1 MVTFPFLKLY
11 FRKVFSIL
19 WLIWL
24 AIHVH
29 TLYSLGIPLELALK
43 DSLFSLLLISLAG
56 CLISNILAFYQ
67 PDKDSYT
74 YVTVCCFALSLL
86 CVGIMKW
93 VLPALAPELAMYQS
107 FLAAS
112 MPIRFAFTLL
122 LIGWMAVISVLW
134 YRQQDRNEAERIKI
148 EADRMNKEAELASL
162 RDKLQP
168 HFLFN
173 SLNSISAL
181 TVTKPEEARKMV
193 YQLSEFLR
201 GTIKK
206 DNKPSALLTEIE
218 HLKLYLEIEKV
229 RFGNRLVTDI
239 VCEDIGD
246 DIWVPSMILQPI
258 VENAIKFGLYDT
270 LDKVTIG
277 IRCKR
282 VNDSVIISVSNPFDP
297 ETAYPQKG
305 TGFGL
310 ESVKR
315 RLWLL
320 YNQSGLVKTAYQD
333 NLFITTLNI
342 PQV

>member
-1 MVTFPFLKLY
+1 
-11 FRKVFSIL
+11 
-19 WLIWL
+19 
-24 AIHVH
+24 
-29 TLYSLGIPLELALK
+29 
-43 DSLFSLLLISLAG
+43 
-56 CLISNILAFYQ
+56 
-67 PDKDSYT
+67 
-74 YVTVCCFALSLL
+74 
-86 CVGIMKW
+86 MKW